1 MGPALHP
8 TPFFGKPTD
17 DLTAFLSHFEQ
28 YSNFCGWDSK
38 QRLWA
43 LPLYLQG
50 NAGSWYA
57 SLNTSFESCDALIN
71 ALKEQFSNPAS
82 LWLLHQQLS
91 SRKQNETESLANY
104 AAEIRR
110 LCKRLGLSDNEGMHY
125 FIQGL
130 HPDLKG
136 HVILGQPKT
145 LAEAENLAHLKEAD
159 SVSTPKLAR
168 YKFESQLQSV
178 IKSLEA
184 LASDKQQNQA
194 PNIAAYSNYL
204 KPGIPGHEV
213 HNSNHGQYRSRHPSP
228 PGSMHDSNNIAKLV

>member
-1 MGPALHP
+1 MAEQTELMNKLSELLNAIEKSTRTNQQMAEQLAESTEKGIRSQTDFLTSHEQQQAQLATLISQNTLQVGPALHP
-8 TPFFGKPTD
+8 TPFFGKLTD
-17 DLTAFLSHFEQ
+17 DLTAFLSHFER
-28 YSNFCGWDSK
+28 YSNFSGWDSK
-38 QRLWA
+38 QPLRA

-57 SLNTSFESCDALIN
+57 SLNTSFESYDALIN

-82 LWLLHQQLS
+82 LLLLRQQLS
-91 SRKQNETESLANY
+91 SRKQVFETESLANY

-145 LAEAENLAHLKEAD
+145 LAEAENLAHLKEAV
-159 SVSTPKLAR
+159 SVSTPKLA
-168 YKFESQLQSV
+168 
-178 IKSLEA
+178 
-184 LASDKQQNQA
+184 
-194 PNIAAYSNYL
+194 
-204 KPGIPGHEV
+204 
-213 HNSNHGQYRSRHPSP
+213 
-228 PGSMHDSNNIAKLV
+228 